1 MMNELIVRFLLGGA
15 IVSIVACIAE
25 MFEPKTFA
33 GLFGAAPSVALATLM
48 LAYSKHGP
56 SYVAIEGRSMV
67 AGAFALLSYS
77 CACVAGS
84 KNERLPQHDGRS
96 KAVDDARGAR
106 LGSLALAAFGLTVWL
121 TAEVWPAAIVL
132 VAALVVW
139 TIAGTGA
146 WWAQYGKSA

>member
-84 KNERLPQHDGRS
+84 KNERLPMWLVASSAWGVWFVIVIALWELGR
-96 KAVDDARGAR
+96 AR
-106 LGSLALAAFGLTVWL
+106 SVWL
-121 TAEVWPAAIVL
+121 
-132 VAALVVW
+132 
-139 TIAGTGA
+139 
-146 WWAQYGKSA
+146 